1 MNKQNLFLD
10 LKTVDLNNAGKIDIL
25 ATDEHIYAISFPGEL
40 DVVLKRLGRSYNV
53 KIEKQ
58 TNPLIEKTNNQL
70 MEYFDQKRSE
80 FDLPIKLVGTDFQ
93 KKVWLRLLQIPFGQ
107 TCTYKE
113 IGLDLNIKNGFQAIG
128 QANRNNPICLVV
140 PCHRVV
146 AASGQLSGYIGG
158 TGLKSY

>member
-1 MNKQNLFLD
+1 
-10 LKTVDLNNAGKIDIL
+10 
-25 ATDEHIYAISFPGEL
+25 
-40 DVVLKRLGRSYNV
+40 
-53 KIEKQ
+53 
-58 TNPLIEKTNNQL
+58 

-158 TGLKSY
+158 TGLKSYLLRLEKSLLASTIA